1 MERVGPAQADN
12 LVSSGQLGRRR
23 GVVAG
28 EDEAGGEAALGGFV
42 GDLIGV
48 GEEGHGEGTALPD
61 LVFQGAERLVERV
74 DDEVEGAVTAVASD
88 GVWVGVDDE
97 GGGADDAGG
106 GRETRPCRT
115 GKGGVDKFSG
125 PAHGPADELAVEG
138 EGVGLERGLFGRL
151 VQRILGM
158 GGRGIAEIVFEA
170 VYPGLVRKV
179 WRRFL
184 DCRSGEGNT
193 GNAPVGSLPLM
204 RHIGTN
210 PVSMSALAI

>member
-151 VQRILGM
+151 VQGIWVM
-158 GGRGIAEIVFEA
+158 GGAESRRLSLSSLSGIGGKGWGAGSWIAGVAKETQ
-170 VYPGLVRKV
+170 GTRRKDK
-179 WRRFL
+179 F
-184 DCRSGEGNT
+184 C
-193 GNAPVGSLPLM
+193 
-204 RHIGTN
+204 
-210 PVSMSALAI
+210 